1 MCWNGKRAPH
11 FLLWSKRAE
20 IFYPLSIE
28 CTSHI
33 SNCVYVMDYNF
44 RMDFKILWTQIQ
56 APAKRTSFR
65 KPFVSHSKNHSFVPV
80 EIVNL
85 FRRIKKFQTQLID
98 NSRKSHTQLRMKL
111 DIISERFQFPH
122 FSVCI
127 VCIYSVAI
135 AWEVF
140 FLSRKYKKKQLLI
153 RAACFT
159 YHDFPMGAVF
169 AHYFLPMFFMWC
181 ASTTFITI
189 KSVVWMSHFHKLWH
203 TTHTQSEVDG
213 RENGKVGKIAI
224 EKTQLAMHVSFLYM
238 VLNHLRR

>member
-1 MCWNGKRAPH
+1 MVCLKYWINVLYVAEWYECDEKSVGLMCWNGKRAPH
-11 FLLWSKRAE
+11 FLLWSKRTE

-85 FRRIKKFQTQLID
+85 FWRIKKFQTQLID

-140 FLSRKYKKKQLLI
+140 FSFSKIQKKTIINSHRVFHISWFSDGSSICTIFLS
-153 RAACFT
+153 
-159 YHDFPMGAVF
+159 H
-169 AHYFLPMFFMWC
+169 
-181 ASTTFITI
+181 
-189 KSVVWMSHFHKLWH
+189 VVYL
-203 TTHTQSEVDG
+203 VC
-213 RENGKVGKIAI
+213 
-224 EKTQLAMHVSFLYM
+224 LY
-238 VLNHLRR
+238 NFYNN